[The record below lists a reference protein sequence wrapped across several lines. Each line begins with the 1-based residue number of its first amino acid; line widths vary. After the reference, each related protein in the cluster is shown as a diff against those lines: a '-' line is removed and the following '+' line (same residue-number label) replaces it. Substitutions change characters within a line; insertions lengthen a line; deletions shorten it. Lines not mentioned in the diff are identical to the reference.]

1 MLDGDSVKAHQ
12 LSRWLDGGPVAAFE
26 GLATLWYLVDVP
38 TVTMPVL
45 PTPKV
50 TGKNRK
56 PARASKAFIITDL
69 RPQRPAENQFEGREK
84 PGRGPRRVSQ
94 YFRNEYVPTCK
105 GGLGV
110 AARPRHCFKI

>member
-1 MLDGDSVKAHQ
+1 MDAARPATPLLAFGEARAALLAGDSVKAHQ

-56 PARASKAFIITDL
+56 PAPPRKPSLSQIFAHNGRQKT
-69 RPQRPAENQFEGREK
+69 FEGFE
-84 PGRGPRRVSQ
+84 
-94 YFRNEYVPTCK
+94 
-105 GGLGV
+105 
-110 AARPRHCFKI
+110 